1 MTRFYEVDMNESKK
15 TEDQMKEVLS
25 CFKAELLGCHTDL
38 DSALKSYDNVA
49 LTLVRERL
57 LYVANRTN
65 EVMNGVVTTDTKVWV
80 HF

>member
-25 CFKAELLGCHTDL
+25 CFKAELFGGHADL
-38 DSALKSYDNVA
+38 DSALKSYDNEA
-49 LTLVRERL
+49 LTLLRERL
-57 LYVANRTN
+57 LYIANRTN
-65 EVMNGVVTTDTKVWV
+65 EVMSGVVTTDTKVWV